1 MNPNAVIRAVT
12 VAMCAA
18 MHHLM
23 KMAANASETDS
34 DGILPLHT
42 EEEKEEEIQAYIY
55 TLDFTE
61 ASYLWR
67 IPPPNKGASFPP
79 RQVS

>member
-1 MNPNAVIRAVT
+1 
-12 VAMCAA
+12 
-18 MHHLM
+18 M
-23 KMAANASETDS
+23 KMAANSSETDS

-42 EEEKEEEIQAYIY
+42 EKEKEEEIQAYIY

-67 IPPPNKGASFPP
+67 IPPPNFFFFVFCLFIVLLHKNTAKKEMYSTIKGKYS
-79 RQVS
+79 